1 MFLHQIYVD
10 LGFGKTLWDNEWY
23 AECYRNNIMYY
34 YIKVWD
40 YDMLV
45 DLVTN
50 KYPQFLPFTRCFPHK
65 FYWVDFCRPLILHSE
80 GGFYMDLDNM
90 ILGKFDF
97 SKDYL
102 LASVNHNE
110 IANDLIYFK
119 DKEIYIKHAIFMQNR
134 YISCDMPLEWKA
146 RRLQHIV
153 GQKCFNVFCK
163 GYKYEASNVP
173 ISRDCSQTW
182 LKIFDKKNIVP
193 YKPT

>member
-1 MFLHQIYVD
+1 MILHQIYVD

-23 AECYRNNIMYY
+23 VECYRNNIMKYP
-34 YIKVWD
+34 IKVWD
-40 YDMLV
+40 FYMLEK
-45 DLVTN
+45 LVTE

-90 ILGKFDF
+90 IIGDLDF

-102 LASVNHNE
+102 LSSVNDNQ

-119 DKEIYIKHAIFMQNR
+119 DKEIYLKHAIFMQNR
-134 YISCDMPLEWKA
+134 HISCDMPIEWKA

-163 GYKYEASNVP
+163 ANRYKASNVP
-173 ISRDCSQTW
+173 MVRDCSQTW
-182 LKIFDKKNIVP
+182 LKIFDKKKIVP
-193 YKPT
+193 YTND